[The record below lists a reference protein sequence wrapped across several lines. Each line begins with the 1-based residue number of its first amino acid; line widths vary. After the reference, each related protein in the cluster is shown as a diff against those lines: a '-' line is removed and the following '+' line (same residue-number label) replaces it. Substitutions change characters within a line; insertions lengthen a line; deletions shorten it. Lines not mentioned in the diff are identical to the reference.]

1 MPVENVKIISIC
13 IKIHY
18 IEVKEM
24 AKAENRQKELLNTLA
39 KHKFTGTQYRIMLV
53 LMSDK
58 PYTQSML
65 AKILEINNAQN
76 LTPAIRELKKLGFL
90 EIDRV
95 EGNNKFLKIGENWAE
110 FDETDV
116 NQLTFL

>member
-1 MPVENVKIISIC
+1 
-13 IKIHY
+13 
-18 IEVKEM
+18 M
-24 AKAENRQKELLNTLA
+24 AKAENRQKELLKTLA
-39 KHKFTGTQYRIMLV
+39 RHKFTGTQYRIMLI

-65 AKILEINNAQN
+65 AEKLKINNAQN
-76 LTPAIRELKKLGFL
+76 LTPAIRELKRLGFL

-95 EGNNKFLKIGENWAE
+95 EGNNKFLKIGENWE
-110 FDETDV
+110 ILDERDV

>member
-1 MPVENVKIISIC
+1 
-13 IKIHY
+13 
-18 IEVKEM
+18 M
-24 AKAENRQKELLNTLA
+24 AKAENRQKELIRTLA

-53 LMSDK
+53 LMCGET
-58 PYTQSML
+58 YTQAML
-65 AKILEINNAQN
+65 AKILEINNQQN
-76 LTPAIRELKKLGFL
+76 LTPAIRELKRLGFL

-110 FDETDV
+110 FEEADV